1 MKNILISIC
10 LLFLLTVSC
19 TDTEVLDST
28 FTLEVKGF
36 VEEKCYTFGEEQP
49 LYLWASKN
57 WADNRLSEVTYEVA
71 PEVLES
77 YNATEGTSYQ
87 LLPESCY
94 RFTQDSFSVDDESQ
108 LAKFKMMYS
117 PEQIIAEG
125 GSYGTIEYAL
135 PVRILVNG
143 VPMEERYGS
152 VIVGFNVNKAVMS
165 ITNPLET
172 TMLIDPA
179 VSQEVAMTFEVNYDN
194 IEWIQLGFTVN
205 GDLVEEYNQAHGTS
219 YLPFPMEDVSWLT
232 EEFELE
238 REVDVD
244 SALFYADMIN
254 LDQTKRY
261 LLAIRLDSVST
272 SKCQIDPEHNTRYVI
287 FSNPRIPQN
296 LWDVKTSSNDGN
308 HTSVNLND
316 DNLSTYWLWGWS
328 AGILPEQ
335 ITYTLKD
342 VTQLVT
348 LEKIELYPN
357 ESGNTWGAGK
367 DISVYVTTDLNTW
380 TKVKS
385 YQAAESNP
393 DGFFIEF
400 EEPVQCIGVRIDV
413 ENYYGNKNGIAY
425 NEIYMQGT
433 LSENPNPPS
442 VTKLPQTSWTV
453 TSTSKSPNTS
463 DKPASAMNDDV
474 IGAKGFWIW
483 DYNTQNLPEY
493 ITYTLNDQG
502 LNATISKIEVIPF
515 VGSNNWKGAK
525 TIIVE
530 ATTDGTTWDEITQYD
545 VQLNPATGKANE
557 SGYTI
562 ELGSP
567 VECKAIRLKITEVY
581 NEGLAFSEIY
591 MWGKIN

>member
-143 VPMEERYGS
+143 VPMEDRYGS

-287 FSNPRIPQN
+287 FSNPRIPQSKWRVSTKSTKEGAAAN
-296 LWDVKTSSNDGN
+296 LVDDDPNTFWMWNYDNND
-308 HTSVNLND
+308 
-316 DNLSTYWLWGWS
+316 
-328 AGILPEQ
+328 LPED
-335 ITYTLKD
+335 ITFMLKD
-342 VTQLVT
+342 MSELAVI
-348 LEKIELYPN
+348 EKIQLFARQYN
-357 ESGNTWGAGK
+357 NSWAGPK
-367 DISVYVTTDLNTW
+367 DMEIYVTKDGDSWEKIKDYTVALGADGKVNTEG
-380 TKVKS
+380 
-385 YQAAESNP
+385 YY
-393 DGFFIEF
+393 IEF
-400 EEPVQCIGVRIDV
+400 DEPVECLGYRIRITS
-413 ENYYGNKNGIAY
+413 YYDNGIGFM
-425 NEIYMQGT
+425 EIYTEGS
-433 LSENPNPPS
+433 LIENPNPPAS
-442 VTKLPQTSWTV
+442 DGRIDQGAWTV
-453 TSTSKSPNTS
+453 TTSTTSSGSPANL
-463 DKPASAMNDDV
+463 NDYDE
-474 IGAKGFWIW
+474 ATFWLW
-483 DYNTQNLPEY
+483 KWSNYQLPGN
-493 ITYTLNDQG
+493 ITYTLTDQTQT
-502 LNATISKIEVIPF
+502 ATVEAIEVYAYNTGNP
-515 VGSNNWKGAK
+515 GWKGAQ
-525 TIIVE
+525 TIEVQVQ
-530 ATTDGTTWDEITQYD
+530 TDGETWTTIQTYNVALKDD
-545 VQLNPATGKANE
+545 GMANTD
-557 SGYTI
+557 GYKI
-562 ELGSP
+562 ELSEP
-567 VECKAIRLKITEVY
+567 VQCKAIRLSVTEVY
-581 NEGLAFSEIY
+581 SDGLAFGEIY
-591 MWGKIN
+591 INGELTTD